1 MGHNTTSPGDQPP
14 GRAGG
19 QRQTR
24 GDVFGGDMANGPSS
38 SSAGW
43 KREPPQTAQSST
55 GSTSPSSSS
64 CAADSGLAPIVRHSP
79 SRVSIFIIS
88 AGPAHSGG
96 VGVRRGLRELG
107 RRRGEGTSIGSVCGN
122 SVACG
127 SEGAGLLAARAAR
140 AGEPNGFWPTGTF
153 SMAFGAG
160 MSIISRGREYSPAF
174 RVDYCMVCN
183 KMAKELDALD
193 YRICWLA
200 SL

>member
-88 AGPAHSGG
+88 AGPLHSGG
-96 VGVRRGLRELG
+96 VGARCGLRDVG
-107 RRRGEGTSIGSVCGN
+107 RRCGEGTYIGSVCGI
-122 SVACG
+122 SGACG
-127 SEGAGLLAARAAR
+127 LCIRGGGGLTARWLIGAQLDPSLVRPLRVASIAYVAYHVVIQ
-140 AGEPNGFWPTGTF
+140 EDPL
-153 SMAFGAG
+153 GA
-160 MSIISRGREYSPAF
+160 EY
-174 RVDYCMVCN
+174 
-183 KMAKELDALD
+183 
-193 YRICWLA
+193 
-200 SL
+200 